1 MSKKIQQ
8 QLSTLISYSIYT
20 RSSHDS
26 TDLAIGN
33 LSDKLQQQSFMLQDL
48 LNALR
53 KSVDSVDDDNVS
65 IIYSTSL
72 VFPNYK

>member
-1 MSKKIQQ
+1 
-8 QLSTLISYSIYT
+8 
-20 RSSHDS
+20 
-26 TDLAIGN
+26 
-33 LSDKLQQQSFMLQDL
+33 MLQDL